1 MIFTVLSYFDNII
14 GPKIFLQFPNVN
26 SHINLDYI
34 PLIMDLYDQ
43 GFFIHECGELKTAN
57 LIFDIKDPI
66 ARGRINRLMISIILI
81 EKEYTLNLN
90 SFKEIIE
97 FLAHKLKNKDDL
109 YKGFYCESIPEAID
123 YYNDIKDF
131 MYSFHQ
137 SLNTYKQNMSKISIY
152 SLSPTG
158 KNNIIRSLQER
169 ISHPKQQIGA
179 IPFNRNYK
187 IY

>member
-1 MIFTVLSYFDNII
+1 
-14 GPKIFLQFPNVN
+14 
-26 SHINLDYI
+26 
-34 PLIMDLYDQ
+34 MDLYEQ

-81 EKEYTLNLN
+81 EKEYTLILN
-90 SFKEIIE
+90 SFKEIME
-97 FLAHKLKNKDDL
+97 FLAHKLKNIDDL

-123 YYNDIKDF
+123 NYNEIKDF
-131 MYSFHQ
+131 IYSFHQ
-137 SLNTYKQNMSKISIY
+137 SLNTYKQNISKISIY

-158 KNNIIRSLQER
+158 KNNILRSLQER
-169 ISHPKQQIGA
+169 ISHPRQQIGA
-179 IPFNRNYK
+179 LPITRNSK

>member
-14 GPKIFLQFPNVN
+14 GPKVFLQFPNAK
-26 SHINLDYI
+26 SHIDLSYI
-34 PLIMDLYDQ
+34 PLIMDLYDK

-57 LIFDIKDPI
+57 LIFDIKDPL

-81 EKEYTLNLN
+81 EKEYPLILN
-90 SFKEIIE
+90 SFKEIME
-97 FLAHKLKNKDDL
+97 FLAHKLINIEDL
-109 YKGFYCESIPEAID
+109 YKGFYIESIPEAID

-131 MYSFHQ
+131 MYYFHQ
-137 SLNTYKQNMSKISIY
+137 SLNTYKQNVAKISIY

-169 ISHPKQQIGA
+169 ISHPKEQIGA
-179 IPFNRNYK
+179 LPITRNYK
-187 IY
+187 IH

>member
-34 PLIMDLYDQ
+34 PLIMDLYDK
-43 GFFIHECGELKTAN
+43 GFFIHECNDLKTAN
-57 LIFDIKDPI
+57 LIFDIKDPL

-81 EKEYTLNLN
+81 EKEYALNLN
-90 SFKEIIE
+90 SFKEIME
-97 FLAHKLKNKDDL
+97 FLALKLNKIDDL
-109 YKGFYCESIPEAID
+109 YKGFYCESMPEAID
-123 YYNDIKDF
+123 YYNEIKDF

-137 SLNTYKQNMSKISIY
+137 SLNTYKKNVSKISIY

-158 KNNIIRSLQER
+158 KNNIIRSLQEK
-169 ISHPKQQIGA
+169 ISHPKEQISA
-179 IPFNRNYK
+179 LEITRNYK
-187 IY
+187 TI

>member
-26 SHINLDYI
+26 SHIKLDYI
-34 PLIMDLYDQ
+34 PLIMDLYDK
-43 GFFIHECGELKTAN
+43 GFFIHECNDLKTAN
-57 LIFDIKDPI
+57 LIFDIKDPL

-90 SFKEIIE
+90 SFREIIE
-97 FLAHKLKNKDDL
+97 FLAHKLRKKDDL
-109 YKGFYCESIPEAID
+109 YKGFYCESMPEAID
-123 YYNDIKDF
+123 NYNEIKDF

-137 SLNTYKQNMSKISIY
+137 SLNTYKKNVSKISIY

-158 KNNIIRSLQER
+158 KNNMIRSLQER
-169 ISHPKQQIGA
+169 ISHPKEQTGTL
-179 IPFNRNYK
+179 PFTRSSFH
-187 IY
+187 

>member
-26 SHINLDYI
+26 SHIKLDYI

-43 GFFIHECGELKTAN
+43 GFFIHECSDLKTAN

-81 EKEYTLNLN
+81 EKEYPLNLN
-90 SFKEIIE
+90 SFKEIME

-109 YKGFYCESIPEAID
+109 YKGFYCETNPEAID

-137 SLNTYKQNMSKISIY
+137 SLNTYKQNISKISIY
-152 SLSPTG
+152 SLSLTG

-169 ISHPKQQIGA
+169 ISLPKQQIGA
-179 IPFNRNYK
+179 MPINRNYK
-187 IY
+187 IL